1 MFLDFAPDLP
11 NESINFA
18 FVWRV
23 SGVIPEFSESIFSSD
38 KLSDV
43 SGRWRCG
50 VFISLVEVEAEIAF
64 EILVN
69 IQCRRNGSIA
79 QNITVC
85 VCPAW
90 VPARMLGIKITKKKG
105 FVTMV
110 ENCVEFRS
118 INGAVWRSINTR
130 HSNLTVLTYPN
141 DDR

>member
-11 NESINFA
+11 NESMNFT

-23 SGVIPEFSESIFSSD
+23 SGIIPEFKESIFSSD

-43 SGRWRCG
+43 FR
-50 VFISLVEVEAEIAF
+50 EAE
-64 EILVN
+64 N
-69 IQCRRNGSIA
+69 IQCRRNGPIA

-90 VPARMLGIKITKKKG
+90 VPAGMLGNKIAEKKC
-105 FVTMV
+105 FVAMV
-110 ENCVEFRS
+110 ENCIEFRS

-130 HSNLTVLTYPN
+130 HSNLTVVTYLN